1 MKTRYTM
8 INVSLLIMLIATN
21 FLLVAPLVKAEQV
34 KVAPLRT
41 PAINTGV
48 NQAGAPTRTVSQGP
62 ATIDCTQIADSRCNG
77 TNATPGSLPTC
88 TITTNPP
95 AIEMGD
101 VGSVTSVVT
110 ANCSTGVTNY
120 EWNATNGTTPIGQ
133 QQSMTY
139 FNPGNYCYTVAGR
152 NPSVNLNFGAASPQK
167 CVTVTRTAQDS
178 QCTGASALP
187 ANTTATTWGAIINGS
202 YSTCSSA
209 PTLQAGY
216 QYYLLNTAAMNSS
229 TCPWEGPYT
238 QVKTCDSCPIG
249 TSWNGSSCSTN
260 PTCELPKKLIDDVC
274 QCPLPTTGTSACPSP
289 MTGTYTFTTTYSGA
303 TCTANTTTNQSTAC
317 TASCT
322 GGRTWNGSACVCPAG
337 TTWDA
342 IQSICRTN
350 PTCELPKKLIDDVCQ
365 CPLPTT
371 GTSACPSPMTGT
383 YTFTTTYSGAT
394 CTANTTTN
402 QSTACTASCTGGR
415 TWNGSACVCPA
426 DTTWDGA
433 TCSPKVVC
441 ELPMQIINRSCQ
453 CPIST
458 SGTSACPPP
467 TTGTYTFSTSYS
479 GPTCAASTTS
489 NQSSACVAPT
499 PVVCY
504 AWQTSYIYAT
514 QDHTLTA
521 ITRDNNPP
529 VMQGVDGLYHQLYL
543 VAIFLSGQGGNTTC

>member
-322 GGRTWNGSACVCPAG
+322 GGRTWNGSACVCPA
-337 TTWDA
+337 
-342 IQSICRTN
+342 
-350 PTCELPKKLIDDVCQ
+350 
-365 CPLPTT
+365 
-371 GTSACPSPMTGT
+371 
-383 YTFTTTYSGAT
+383 
-394 CTANTTTN
+394 
-402 QSTACTASCTGGR
+402 
-415 TWNGSACVCPA
+415 

-453 CPIST
+453 CPLST

-543 VAIFLSGQGGNTTC
+543 VGIFLSGQGGNGTC